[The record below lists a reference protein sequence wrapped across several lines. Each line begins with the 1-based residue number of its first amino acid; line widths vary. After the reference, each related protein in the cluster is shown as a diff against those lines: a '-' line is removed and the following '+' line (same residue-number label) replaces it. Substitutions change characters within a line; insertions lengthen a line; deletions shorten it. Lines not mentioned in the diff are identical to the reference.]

1 MGMVIG
7 FILMWENLYTCYRH
21 NLAINMY
28 PRLLMKQQKQQTFTN
43 NSRRIATPVSGFLQ
57 GKCYAAPIML
67 RVIGAALSLPIIFV
81 FLMLK
86 HC

>member
-1 MGMVIG
+1 
-7 FILMWENLYTCYRH
+7 
-21 NLAINMY
+21 
-28 PRLLMKQQKQQTFTN
+28 MKQQKQQTFTN

-81 FLMLK
+81 FNMLK